1 MMIRLRLLTVAG
13 LTCIATILVCLLAT
27 DSINNPLN
35 LGLGTRGVAVL
46 IVAGTALIADIVIIY
61 IHAVQPPHPKFLLSW
76 DHRLSIRAHAIAGSV
91 ETVLGIVAWIT
102 DSRSLAIATGF
113 VALIQI
119 AAAYYQ
125 TPGVFGM
132 KGVAVPLYYAAISVH
147 LFCAV
152 NLIATGDIAWLER
165 TWIILQTYAFVRI
178 MYFLLGRTSAFRG
191 SEYTIAVVLGGMI
204 TGPFVLGPI
213 APFFIVTIVAL
224 YLLLYWLIMRP
235 SKAEWSAL
243 FVEHIRRTLAPRLQE
258 GWRAMGI
265 SVPQGLSERE
275 EAEFVFQQLDSD
287 GSGTLNLVEM
297 EPLLAGLGVSTRLQ
311 SCLLNHQQQSGD
323 STEVTFDTF
332 FTTLWLPS
340 RLEGSTGVPR
350 ETGLTDEQTGR
361 IVFDFL
367 DIHGRGYVD
376 EIQIEILLLGW
387 GMDLHEAQRTIR
399 RISGPVQM
407 QYSYDEFRTR
417 LKPIWRYGYERL
429 TTDAE

>member
-1 MMIRLRLLTVAG
+1 M
-13 LTCIATILVCLLAT
+13 
-27 DSINNPLN
+27 
-35 LGLGTRGVAVL
+35 
-46 IVAGTALIADIVIIY
+46 
-61 IHAVQPPHPKFLLSW
+61 
-76 DHRLSIRAHAIAGSV
+76 
-91 ETVLGIVAWIT
+91 
-102 DSRSLAIATGF
+102 
-113 VALIQI
+113 
-119 AAAYYQ
+119 
-125 TPGVFGM
+125 
-132 KGVAVPLYYAAISVH
+132 
-147 LFCAV
+147 
-152 NLIATGDIAWLER
+152 
-165 TWIILQTYAFVRI
+165 
-178 MYFLLGRTSAFRG
+178 
-191 SEYTIAVVLGGMI
+191 
-204 TGPFVLGPI
+204 
-213 APFFIVTIVAL
+213 
-224 YLLLYWLIMRP
+224 
-235 SKAEWSAL
+235 
-243 FVEHIRRTLAPRLQE
+243 
-258 GWRAMGI
+258 
-265 SVPQGLSERE
+265 
-275 EAEFVFQQLDSD
+275 FQQLDSD

-350 ETGLTDEQTGR
+350 EKGLTDEQTGR

>member
-1 MMIRLRLLTVAG
+1 MIRVKLLTVAG
-13 LTCIATILVCLLAT
+13 LTCVVTIIACVLAT
-27 DSINNPLN
+27 DSVNNPLN

-46 IVAGTALIADIVIIY
+46 IVAGVAVFADIVIIY

-91 ETVLGIVAWIT
+91 ETVLGIVAWVT
-102 DSRSLAIATGF
+102 DSRSLAIATGV
-113 VALIQI
+113 VALVQI

-132 KGVAVPLYYAAISVH
+132 KGVTVPLYYAAISVH

-165 TWIILQTYAFVRI
+165 TWIILQTYAYVRI

-213 APFFIVTIVAL
+213 APFFIVMIVAL

-235 SKAEWSAL
+235 AKTEWSAL
-243 FVEHIRRTLAPRLQE
+243 FVEHIRRTLAPRLQA
-258 GWRAMGI
+258 GWRTMGI
-265 SVPQGLSERE
+265 DVPQGLSERE
-275 EAEFVFQQLDSD
+275 EAQFVFEQLDRD
-287 GSGTLNLVEM
+287 GSGTLDLVEM
-297 EPLLAGLGVSTRLQ
+297 EPLLAALGVSPRLQ
-311 SCLLNHQQQSGD
+311 SCLLHHQQQSD
-323 STEVTFDTF
+323 STEITFDTF
-332 FTTLWLPS
+332 LTTLWLPS
-340 RLEGSTGVPR
+340 RVEGSTGVPR
-350 ETGLTDEQTGR
+350 EKGLTDEQTGR

-367 DIHGRGYVD
+367 DIHGRGYVE

-399 RISGPVQM
+399 RISGPTRT
-407 QYSYDEFRTR
+407 QYSYDDFRTK
-417 LKPIWRYGYERL
+417 LKPIWSYGYERL